1 MITLLLGPGV
11 SMSDDKSWTVT
22 KKVIA
27 FLWMASIDVGVIAL
41 CCM

>member
-11 SMSDDKSWTVT
+11 SMSDDKSWTAG
-22 KKVIA
+22 KKAVA
-27 FLWMASIDVGVIAL
+27 FIWMAFIDVGVIAL